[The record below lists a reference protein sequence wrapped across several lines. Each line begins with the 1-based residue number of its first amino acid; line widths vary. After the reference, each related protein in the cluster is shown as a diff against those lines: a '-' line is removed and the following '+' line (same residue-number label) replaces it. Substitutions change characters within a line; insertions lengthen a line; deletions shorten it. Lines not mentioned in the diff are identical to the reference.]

1 MTAGRPKRSEAE
13 LLQDRAKV
21 QAQIFGANNSVF
33 QFAGGSDPVLTA
45 AGGSVD
51 LLVFSVRASDKVDA
65 VMVNDLK

>member
-33 QFAGGSDPVLTA
+33 QFEQEEIYLPPPPAKKSMGHG
-45 AGGSVD
+45 
-51 LLVFSVRASDKVDA
+51 VFPGVRKIRP
-65 VMVNDLK
+65 

>member
-33 QFAGGSDPVLTA
+33 QFEQEEIYLPPPPAKKGTSLWKA
-45 AGGSVD
+45 WAMECF
-51 LLVFSVRASDKVDA
+51 L
-65 VMVNDLK
+65 